1 MYGFFCNTIKPFHL
15 CLLCDN
21 VHVPCD
27 TECLVEMKHTCI
39 FQIMAFASTETGA
52 LFIGGWNLV
61 SVFVEY
67 WLLWKVYSVVPSLQA
82 RKEFIQTKEGRHIT

>member
-1 MYGFFCNTIKPFHL
+1 
-15 CLLCDN
+15 
-21 VHVPCD
+21 
-27 TECLVEMKHTCI
+27 
-39 FQIMAFASTETGA
+39 MAFASTETGA

-82 RKEFIQTKEGRHIT
+82 RKEFIQTKEGRHITYTILKMSFFYANVI

>member
-1 MYGFFCNTIKPFHL
+1 
-15 CLLCDN
+15 
-21 VHVPCD
+21 
-27 TECLVEMKHTCI
+27 
-39 FQIMAFASTETGA
+39 MAFASTETGA

-82 RKEFIQTKEGRHIT
+82 RKEFIQTKEGII